1 MVIVVDNAAADLYH
15 SAAEVLYKLQLVSYH
30 KHSGASLVYLVK
42 DPDDL
47 LGGTGVKVS
56 CRLVGNNELGLFTS
70 ALAIATRCCS
80 PPESSLGKHLA
91 FFWRPIRP
99 IT

>member
-30 KHSGASLVYLVK
+30 KHSGTSLVYLVK

-47 LGGTGVKVS
+47 LGGTWVKVS
-56 CRLVGNNELGLFTS
+56 CRLVGDNELGVVHQRSCNSNTLLLAARKLVGK
-70 ALAIATRCCS
+70 ALC
-80 PPESSLGKHLA
+80 L
-91 FFWRPIRP
+91 FWRPIRP